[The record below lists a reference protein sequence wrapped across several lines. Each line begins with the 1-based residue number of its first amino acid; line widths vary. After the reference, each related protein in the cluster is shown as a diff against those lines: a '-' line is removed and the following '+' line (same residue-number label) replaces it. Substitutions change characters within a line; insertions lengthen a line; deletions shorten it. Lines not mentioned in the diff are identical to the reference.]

1 MRSIAM
7 LLPALVALQVGVQPA
22 LAWAWPV
29 DGPVLRPF
37 ILGDDPYAGGQ
48 HRGIDVGASASA
60 PVRAP
65 APGTISFAGSVP
77 GGGKTLTIRTADG
90 YAVTLL
96 HLGSYDVSRGD
107 AVGEGDRLGSVASSG
122 APAEPQPY
130 VYLGVR
136 KADDPQGYVDPL
148 GLLPEVAPAEAPVP
162 PPEPAPVPVPAPTA
176 QGATDAPAEAHQARP
191 AHTVVRHTRVPATG
205 SERATAAPVAKG
217 QERFQHTAPHRSV
230 ARMAREKHWR
240 SSRTHAPAR
249 DAGTVRS
256 AVSSATIVNDG
267 AITRS
272 WLFVAFAG
280 GVFGLAAVL
289 AGRRREL
296 GNAGPAD
303 RAAPVLL
310 QPVPAATE
318 DAHRLW
324 LRKQNHV
331 VLHRDLERILLGER
345 KALPDLDRD
354 HDPAEIVDV
363 TDDPRSRRSSGRA
376 RRGDGLGCS
385 VRPHGSIA
393 PRSLGTVWS
402 VSPRNLLSNH
412 SPRRARVASFV

>member
-37 ILGDDPYAGGQ
+37 VLGDDPYAGGQ
-48 HRGIDVGASASA
+48 HRGIDIGASANA

-65 APGTISFAGSVP
+65 APGTISFAGTVP
-77 GGGKTLTIRTADG
+77 GGGTTLTIRTADG

-96 HLGSYDVSRGD
+96 HLGSYGVSRGD
-107 AVGEGDRLGSVASSG
+107 AVGEGDPVGSVASSG
-122 APAEPQPY
+122 APAQPQPY
-130 VYLGVR
+130 VYLGIR

-148 GLLPEVAPAEAPVP
+148 GLLPAVAPAEAPAP
-162 PPEPAPVPVPAPTA
+162 PQEPAAVPAPTA
-176 QGATDAPAEAHQARP
+176 QGAQDAPVEAHQARP
-191 AHTVVRHTRVPATG
+191 AHAVVRHTRMPVTG
-205 SERATAAPVAKG
+205 SERPTVAPVAKG
-217 QERFQHTAPHRSV
+217 QERFQHTVSHRSG

-240 SSRTHAPAR
+240 SSRTHSPAG
-249 DAGTVRS
+249 DARTMRF
-256 AVSSATIVNDG
+256 AVSSATFAEDG
-267 AITRS
+267 ARPRS
-272 WLFVAFAG
+272 WLFVAVAG

-289 AGRRREL
+289 AGRRRQL
-296 GNAGPAD
+296 SHAGPAD
-303 RAAPVLL
+303 GAAPVLL
-310 QPVPAATE
+310 QPVPPATE
-318 DAHRLW
+318 DAHRLG
-324 LRKQNHV
+324 LREQNHV
-331 VLHRDLERILLGER
+331 VLDRDLERILLGER
-345 KALPDLDRD
+345 KALPDLDRN

-376 RRGDGLGCS
+376 RRGGALGCS

-412 SPRRARVASFV
+412 SPRRGRVASFV